1 MTSSLDDNMVNIY
14 LHFWHHHDIWCC
26 F

>member
-1 MTSSLDDNMVNIY
+1 MTSLDDNMVNIY